1 MFGFRR
7 KAATDQPRRGGWFR
21 IHEPFAGAWQQNKEE
36 KRGDLLCYPT
46 LYACLSRI
54 SSDIGQLPFQ
64 LSRQTPQGVREE
76 TTNPAYTPV
85 LNHPNGYQTPQQ
97 FREAWLL
104 SKLTHGNTYVLKQRD
119 NRNVVIALYVLDPF
133 HVMPLVSESGDV
145 FYRMDYGTG
154 ANLLPETYPAKQ
166 LTIPASEIMH
176 DRMNCFHHQLIGVPP
191 LAAAY
196 WPAAKNLKIL
206 RSSATFFDN
215 NGQPGGILTAPAGMS
230 QKDADAIKDYWSLN
244 YGGENSGKVAVIGAD
259 MKFTAFAMKS
269 VDSQMVE
276 QMKYSDQQ
284 ICQPFGIPPFIV
296 GVGSVPAG
304 LKVDDMANIYYRF
317 ALQTHVEAMETLLT
331 QGLQVRAPASVRLD
345 TYALLRMDAQK
356 RGAVFGGLTQAG
368 IATPNEAR
376 KEFNLSPL
384 EGGDQIYLQQQDI
397 PLSVAAQQTLPASQ
411 EPAQPDVTD
420 DAIKQFDEAMAA

>member
-1 MFGFRR
+1 M
-7 KAATDQPRRGGWFR
+7 
-21 IHEPFAGAWQQNKEE
+21 NKEE

-54 SSDIGQLPFQ
+54 SSDIGQLPVHLAKLQ
-64 LSRQTPQGVREE
+64 PTGVKGE
-76 TTNPAYTPV
+76 TSSAAYTPV
-85 LNHPNGYQTPQQ
+85 LERPNGYQTPQQ

-119 NRNVVIALYVLDPF
+119 NRNVVVALYVLDPF

-145 FYRMDYGTG
+145 FYRLDYGTG
-154 ANLLPETYPAKQ
+154 ANLLPDDYPAKQ

-176 DRMNCFHHQLIGVPP
+176 DRMTCFHQHVIGVPP

-196 WPAAKNLKIL
+196 WPSAKNLKIL

-215 NGQPGGILTAPAGMS
+215 TGQPGGILTAPAGMS
-230 QKDADAIKDYWSLN
+230 QKDAEAINEYWSQN

-259 MKFTAFAMKS
+259 MKFTAIAMKS

-296 GVGSVPAG
+296 GVGGLPAG

-331 QGLQVRAPASVRLD
+331 QGLQVRAPSTVQLD
-345 TYALLRMDAQK
+345 TYALLRMDTQK
-356 RGAVFGGLTQAG
+356 RATVFGGLTGSG

-376 KEFNLSPL
+376 KEFNLAPL
-384 EGGDQIYLQQQDI
+384 EGGDTVYMQQQDI
-397 PLSVAAQQTLPASQ
+397 PLSVAAQQTLPDATSTPAPADNSDAPPVEDEEDEQ
-411 EPAQPDVTD
+411 ERALGVWSVTQKMLATAQ
-420 DAIKQFDEAMAA
+420 EALQ

>member
-1 MFGFRR
+1 VFGFRR
-7 KAATDQPRRGGWFR
+7 KAATDQPRRGGWFHV
-21 IHEPFAGAWQQNKEE
+21 HEPFAGAWQQNKEE
-36 KRGDLLCYPT
+36 KRGDLLSYPT

-64 LSRQTPQGVREE
+64 LSKLQPTGVKGE
-76 TTNPAYTPV
+76 TSSAAYTPV
-85 LNHPNGYQTPQQ
+85 LERPNGYQTPQQ

-104 SKLTHGNTYVLKQRD
+104 SKLTHGNTYVLKERD
-119 NRNVVIALYVLDPF
+119 RRNVVVALYVLDPF
-133 HVMPLVSESGDV
+133 HVMPLVSENGDV
-145 FYRMDYGTG
+145 FYRLDYGTG
-154 ANLLPETYPAKQ
+154 ANLLPDDYPDKQ

-191 LAAAY
+191 LVAAY

-215 NGQPGGILTAPAGMS
+215 QGQPGGILTAPAGMS
-230 QKDADAIKDYWSLN
+230 QKDADAIKEYWSTN
-244 YGGENSGKVAVIGAD
+244 YGGDNSGRVAVIGAD

-296 GVGSVPAG
+296 GVGGLPAG

-317 ALQTHVEAMETLLT
+317 SLQTHVEAMETLLT
-331 QGLQVRAPASVRLD
+331 RGLGVSSPLSVQLD
-345 TYALLRMDAQK
+345 TYALLRMDTQK
-356 RGAVFGGLTQAG
+356 RATVFGGLTGSG

-384 EGGDQIYLQQQDI
+384 DGGDTVYMQQQDI
-397 PLSVAAQQTLPASQ
+397 PLSVAAQQTLPEP

-420 DAIKQFDEAMAA
+420 DAIKQFDEAWAA